1 MVLDRDS
8 SEYIEGR
15 ATYDRMLEHFHLYV
29 CKDSNHTIVQNRTL
43 LHRATDW
50 MNMEKLQGKLYA
62 DVCIVPFASGGN
74 GQFAGNYTGWPE
86 GLGISTMHTACHPQ
100 RHCCSFGHLHCRW
113 RDGSHSRRSQRCR
126 GDSGNDP
133 TK

>member
-1 MVLDRDS
+1 MVLADRDS
-8 SEYIEGR
+8 SEYIEAR
-15 ATYDRMLEHFHLYV
+15 ATYDRMLEQLHLYV

-86 GLGISTMHTACHPQ
+86 GLGKYNAHCMPPTTPLLQLLTLTLSLAGWKSQSAQPQ
-100 RHCCSFGHLHCRW
+100 M
-113 RDGSHSRRSQRCR
+113 SRRFR
-126 GDSGNDP
+126 
-133 TK
+133 K